1 MVFTNYWAFLP
12 RRGKSQT
19 FENKNGTVVRY
30 YKITNSKT
38 FGQILFSLEDGQL
51 WDDANIMKIY
61 PGRKMNM
68 TRIPNHPLSC
78 PWTLHSHSQ
87 LPLQGSQPLFGS
99 SLAPQHRLSLL
110 PNPHCLS
117 QWVWVGQRS
126 VPGQT
131 EGQAGVHRVT
141 RAWICPYTD

>member
-38 FGQILFSLEDGQL
+38 FGQILFSLENGQL

-78 PWTLHSHSQ
+78 P
-87 LPLQGSQPLFGS
+87 
-99 SLAPQHRLSLL
+99 
-110 PNPHCLS
+110 
-117 QWVWVGQRS
+117 
-126 VPGQT
+126 
-131 EGQAGVHRVT
+131 
-141 RAWICPYTD
+141 